1 MSFRSSQPENISALN
16 RFFSNLLL
24 LLSIWLVTVIMSGCG
39 VPTTDLP
46 ASDLDV
52 VVHVLDTDPNPYDG
66 KVAVLMQFF
75 YEGKQVSPGVAARIT
90 CNGVRLFESRE
101 GHTARVP
108 LVPQGGSYLFRHQ
121 QENHL
126 VEALIGT
133 KAPAM
138 AVTAVK
144 DSGQEAVFALKDQHS
159 GGRGFRSLH
168 SEYTMLPAMTPAS
181 PAPEEKYYSRHL
193 AQEAND
199 ARMYSRQ

>member
-1 MSFRSSQPENISALN
+1 MSFRSSQPEQISALN

-39 VPTTDLP
+39 VPATDLP

-52 VVHVLDTDPNPYDG
+52 VARVLDTDPNPYDG

-75 YEGKQVSPGVAARIT
+75 HEGKQVSPGDAAHIT
-90 CNGVRLFESRE
+90 CNGVRLFESGE

-138 AVTAVK
+138 AVSMVRNGGPEEGI
-144 DSGQEAVFALKDQHS
+144 SYLKDPHS
-159 GGRGFRSLH
+159 GGRGFRSFQ
-168 SEYTMLPAMTPAS
+168 SEYAMHMAPAPAS
-181 PAPEEKYYSRHL
+181 PAPKEKHYSRYL
-193 AQEAND
+193 AQEAGN
-199 ARMYSRQ
+199 ARP